1 MTTFTIRKADLS
13 NDFVGVNAQVLG
25 QAAGEL
31 KLCGLKLFLYLANNK
46 NGYKWGMNPVAYATW
61 LGMDYTTQGRAVRK
75 AITDGTQDLLDNG
88 YLREINKDNYE
99 FLEQK
104 VPKI

>member
-1 MTTFTIRKADLS
+1 
-13 NDFVGVNAQVLG
+13 
-25 QAAGEL
+25 
-31 KLCGLKLFLYLANNK
+31 
-46 NGYKWGMNPVAYATW
+46 MNPVAYATW

-88 YLREINKDNYE
+88 YLREVNKDSYE